1 MFAKP
6 QNTLLVRVEARKM
19 TDVKDLLGT
28 EVGFSSGLMLKSIKS
43 LKNGKVTMAAIS
55 GVNRNGLSWLISCA
69 DLLDH

>member
-1 MFAKP
+1 
-6 QNTLLVRVEARKM
+6 M

-43 LKNGKVTMAAIS
+43 LKNGKITMAAIS
-55 GVNRNGLSWLISCA
+55 GVNRNGLSWLTSCA